1 MSLFS
6 RFAAFA
12 LGLAALLSLAALPP
26 VAEAARKKEETAAQ
40 ENEPQFSKGFRKAAP
55 AVQNDVTDQKWPEV
69 LAGVTEL
76 EAIEGLNDDDW
87 RVILNW
93 KLLAQ
98 QATGDTDGL
107 MATLRTWLERG
118 YATPEQKVQFNQNL
132 AAYYSQ
138 KEDADN
144 TMKYYQAFIEA
155 NPAPEPS
162 EIAVMG
168 RLYLQRDD
176 NQQGAMWLNKAI
188 DAAKARGETPDE
200 LYYQLLDRAYV
211 QMLDAE
217 SRLTNLE
224 NLIKLYPKG
233 DYYSR
238 VLSIY
243 RSSTQDDRVTMLNA
257 YRLALAD
264 SGLTTVGEHLGYA
277 DTALVLGSPGEA
289 LRAMQKGMAA
299 GIVPDAASNQE
310 IVQEAKTAVARDRKD
325 LPRDAQ
331 TASKDPKGELDV
343 KIGLGFYSLGDWEKA
358 IEAVR
363 RGLEKGG
370 VKRADDAN
378 LLLGAALLEVGK
390 YDEAKQ
396 AFAKAGE
403 AAGAN
408 QIMRRISGLW
418 IAYADRLAGGTGAG

>member
-1 MSLFS
+1 MSLFG
-6 RFAAFA
+6 RFTAVA
-12 LGLAALLSLAALPP
+12 LSLAALLVLAALPP
-26 VAEAARKKEETAAQ
+26 VAEAARKKDEAASQ
-40 ENEPQFSKGFRKAAP
+40 ESDPQFSKGFRKVAP
-55 AVQNDVTDQKWPEV
+55 AVQKDVTDQKWPEV
-69 LAGVTEL
+69 LTGVAEL
-76 EAIEGLNDDDW
+76 EALEGLSEDDW

-107 MATLRTWLERG
+107 MATLRAWLERG
-118 YATPEQKVQFNQNL
+118 YATPEQQVQFNQNL

-138 KEDADN
+138 KDDAEN
-144 TMKYYQAFIEA
+144 TMKYYKAFIEV
-155 NPAPEPS
+155 NPDPEPS

-176 NQQGAMWLNKAI
+176 NQQGAVWLNKAI
-188 DAAKARGETPDE
+188 DAAKARGEVPDE

-224 NLIKLYPKG
+224 NLVKLYPKG

-243 RSSTQDDRVTMLNA
+243 RSSTGDDRVTMINA

-289 LRAMQKGMAA
+289 LRAMEKGIAA

-310 IVQEAKTAVARDRKD
+310 VIQEARSAMARDRKD

-331 TASKDPKGELDV
+331 TAAKDPKGELDV
-343 KIGLGFYSLGDWEKA
+343 KVGLGFFSLAEWDKS
-358 IEAVR
+358 IESVR
-363 RGLEKGG
+363 RGLAKGG
-370 VKRADDAN
+370 VKRVDDAS
-378 LLLGAALLEVGK
+378 LLLGAALLQVGK
-390 YDEAKQ
+390 YEEAKQ
-396 AFAKAGE
+396 AFAKAAE